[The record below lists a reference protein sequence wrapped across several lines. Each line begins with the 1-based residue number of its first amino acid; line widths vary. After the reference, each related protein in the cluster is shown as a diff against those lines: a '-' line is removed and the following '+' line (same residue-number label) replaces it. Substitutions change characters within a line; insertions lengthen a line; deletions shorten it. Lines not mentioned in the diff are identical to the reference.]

1 MNLSKYTKEELEAIE
16 TFLLQAHDENISGV
30 LKLIKEIRSELR
42 NRKNYIEA
50 EEKIKKY
57 YLGKYVRSNYG
68 TGIGIFKVDKVK
80 YNELSKVFEISTGVE
95 INIEDGVYSIEEDSV
110 VFFPA
115 QYLTGVELI
124 DEKTYS
130 EEFDK
135 AIEYY
140 KSLKQ

>member
-68 TGIGIFKVDKVK
+68 TGIGIFKVDEVK

-95 INIEDGVYSIEEDSV
+95 INIEDGVYSI
-110 VFFPA
+110 
-115 QYLTGVELI
+115 
-124 DEKTYS
+124 
-130 EEFDK
+130 
-135 AIEYY
+135 
-140 KSLKQ
+140 

>member
-1 MNLSKYTKEELEAIE
+1 MNLSEYTKEELEAIE
-16 TFLLQAHDENISGV
+16 TFLLQAHDENV
-30 LKLIKEIRSELR
+30 FKLIQEIRSELS

-50 EEKIKKY
+50 EEKIKKD
-57 YLGKYVRSNYG
+57 YLGKYVRSDYG
-68 TGIGIFKVDKVK
+68 AGIGIFKVDEVK
-80 YNELSKVFEISTGVE
+80 YNELRKVFEISTGVE

>member
-1 MNLSKYTKEELEAIE
+1 MVCILS
-16 TFLLQAHDENISGV
+16 
-30 LKLIKEIRSELR
+30 
-42 NRKNYIEA
+42 
-50 EEKIKKY
+50 
-57 YLGKYVRSNYG
+57 
-68 TGIGIFKVDKVK
+68 
-80 YNELSKVFEISTGVE
+80 
-95 INIEDGVYSIEEDSV
+95 EEDSV
-110 VFFPA
+110 VLFPA